1 MPVASSGNGVNGTRW
16 PWRGAAG
23 LSVSVTAAA
32 VPLALVIRLL
42 RSWPGDPM
50 GEIGAFLLIVLAAVA
65 LLVTVPVAGAVAC
78 GRGIGRPWLTA
89 VLLVAV
95 QAAVTVILSFAA
107 PFRPGLLS
115 VLLYWAP
122 AMFLAAAVLRATSA
136 ALLTAA
142 GLILAVVAVATPVR
156 LLQQAISAEEWLR
169 VNGIPS
175 RAYAQV
181 ITVPGSAQD
190 QFQWDS
196 QTSTLS
202 ADFISPGWT
211 SPGWGGTETVTRT
224 GNPCRAVLTAPA
236 WAGYAG
242 SGPASCTEVGPGQWE
257 LTSQGLTGYALRTGD
272 LTILV
277 TTDGGPGLAGALLAH
292 HQASDAELWSLTSSF
307 PRSILEWIFQ

>member
-1 MPVASSGNGVNGTRW
+1 
-16 PWRGAAG
+16 
-23 LSVSVTAAA
+23 
-32 VPLALVIRLL
+32 
-42 RSWPGDPM
+42 M
-50 GEIGAFLLIVLAAVA
+50 GELGAFLLIGIAAIA
-65 LLVTVPVAGAVAC
+65 LLVTVPVAGAVAS
-78 GRGIGRPWLTA
+78 GHGIWRPWLTA

-95 QAAVTVILSFAA
+95 QAAVTVILSVTA

-122 AMFLAAAVLRATSA
+122 ALLLAAAVLRATRT
-136 ALLTAA
+136 ALLTAG
-142 GLILAVVAVATPVR
+142 GLILAVVAVAVPVR

-181 ITVPGSAQD
+181 ITVPGSTQN

-196 QTSTLS
+196 QTGTLT
-202 ADFISPGWT
+202 ADFVYPGWT
-211 SPGWGGTETVTRT
+211 SDGWGGTETVTKA
-224 GNPCRAVLTAPA
+224 GNPCQVVLTAPV

-242 SGPASCTEVGPGQWE
+242 SGPASCVTVGPGQWE

-292 HQASDAELWSLTSSF
+292 HQASDAELWSLTSPF
-307 PRSILEWIFQ
+307 PRSIVEWIVQ